1 MPTLRG
7 WAALGAAAALAL
19 LWIAFGER
27 LLLASGAFLVI
38 AVAFGTGYVRRIA
51 PRVSVSRELVPDQ
64 VHDGDR
70 ALVTV
75 TLVSHRQLA
84 HAHITDT
91 VEGLGAAEFVADR
104 VAPSDPL
111 VGRYEVVCRPRGVY
125 RVGPTDIR
133 IRDPFGMAESG
144 GQAGRVDRLVVYPA
158 IEELDG
164 LPLVRG
170 QDPNVATSRARF
182 SQTGGEDFFT
192 MREYQQGD
200 DLRRVHWPTSA
211 KRDQLM
217 IRQLEM
223 PWQSRALVILDPDAS
238 SYTGPDT
245 FEHAVRGAASA
256 IHHLYAN
263 GFSPTLW
270 TGRIESTT
278 VTSID
283 TYALAMEELAIVMPS
298 PGADLRH
305 AIARL
310 RQRGLAGGALFLV
323 TGRVGDSHIALYR
336 SMGRDYT
343 RTTVMAV
350 ADERNE
356 AILRM
361 RQAGVVTILAPRGTR
376 WSSAWQEAMERTWS
390 TGTQV

>member
-7 WAALGAAAALAL
+7 WAALGAAAALVL

-27 LLLASGAFLVI
+27 LLLASAAFLVI
-38 AVAFGTGYVRRIA
+38 AVGFGAFYVRRIA
-51 PRVSVSRELVPDQ
+51 PRVSVGRELVPDQ

-75 TLVSHRQLA
+75 TLVSHRPLA

-144 GQAGRVDRLVVYPA
+144 GAAGRIDRLVVYPA
-158 IEELDG
+158 IETLEG

-238 SYTGPDT
+238 SYSGPDS

-256 IHHLYAN
+256 LHHLYTS

-270 TGRIESTT
+270 TGRIESTS
-278 VTSID
+278 VTSMD
-283 TYALAMEELAIVMPS
+283 TYAMAMEELAIVQPTV
-298 PGADLRH
+298 GADLRH

-310 RQRGLAGGALFLV
+310 RHRGLAGGALFLV

-336 SMGRDYT
+336 SLGRDYT

-356 AILRM
+356 AILQM
-361 RQAGVVTILAPRGTR
+361 RQGGVVTVLAPQGSR
-376 WSSAWQEAMERTWS
+376 WAAAWQEAMERTWS
-390 TGTQV
+390 TGSQV

>member
-7 WAALGAAAALAL
+7 WAALGAAAALVL
-19 LWIAFGER
+19 LWVAFGER
-27 LLLASGAFLVI
+27 LLLAAAAFLVI
-38 AVAFGTGYVRRIA
+38 AVAFGTMYVRRIA
-51 PRVSVSRELVPDQ
+51 PRVSVGRELVPDQ

-84 HAHITDT
+84 HAHVTDT
-91 VEGLGAAEFVADR
+91 VEGLGTAEFVADR
-104 VAPSDPL
+104 VAPREPL
-111 VGRYEVVCRPRGVY
+111 IGRYEVVCRPRGVY
-125 RVGPTDIR
+125 KVGPTDIR

-144 GQAGRVDRLVVYPA
+144 GEAGRVDRLVVFPA
-158 IEELDG
+158 VEPLEG
-164 LPLVRG
+164 LPVVRG

-238 SYTGPDT
+238 SYPGPES

-256 IHHLYAN
+256 LHHLYTS

-270 TGRIESTT
+270 TGRPESTT
-278 VTSID
+278 VTSVD
-283 TYALAMEELAIVMPS
+283 TYSLAMEELAIVMS
-298 PGADLRH
+298 AVGADLRH
-305 AIARL
+305 AVSRL
-310 RQRGLAGGALFLV
+310 RNRGLAGGALFLV
-323 TGRVGDSHIALYR
+323 TGRLGDSHLALYR
-336 SMGRDYT
+336 TLGRDYT

-361 RQAGVVTILAPRGTR
+361 RQAGVITVLAARGTR
-376 WSSAWQEAMERTWS
+376 WAVAWSEAMERSWS
-390 TGTQV
+390 TGTQA